1 MITVQLKENTRYKSN
16 IRIVY
21 NERRKII
28 IEFENGKYPLPKKYV
43 PNKYSFNEN
52 EMDASEFLT
61 RIKRGKQKMKILIQ
75 ESTSC
80 LKKKAK
86 EKKTKSRRQKHAVDN
101 FNTTTAEKEK
111 SIENELFK
119 RYFNYSTPSMMYNA
133 LSDTRNTER
142 KFNQI

>member
-1 MITVQLKENTRYKSN
+1 MNEERLLLSLKMVNIHCQKNMCQTSTVLMKMKWMHQSFCLK
-16 IRIVY
+16 
-21 NERRKII
+21 
-28 IEFENGKYPLPKKYV
+28 
-43 PNKYSFNEN
+43 
-52 EMDASEFLT
+52 T